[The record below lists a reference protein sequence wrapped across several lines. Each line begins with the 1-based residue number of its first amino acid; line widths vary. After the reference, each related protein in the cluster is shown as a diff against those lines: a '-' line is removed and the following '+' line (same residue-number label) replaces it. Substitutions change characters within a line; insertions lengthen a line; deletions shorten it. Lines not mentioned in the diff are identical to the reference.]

1 MKRVIGLSALLII
14 YATAFVAGIFLFMLF
29 ERLGVNEYISI
40 LLADVIATVIVWA
53 SGVILRTASAYDPYW
68 SLQTLAIYLC
78 LLFKYQNWHVG
89 TILLLVAIALYSLR
103 LTMNFILGFHSLKYV
118 DWRYKMLKEK
128 TGKFYQ
134 VVNLLGICMFPTLVV
149 YAATLP
155 VIAYASITTFSM
167 LDVIGLSIIVLGV
180 LLELIADIQMKK
192 FVKTR
197 TDRSQVL
204 DKGLWKY
211 SRHPNYLGEI
221 AIWFGVA
228 LTLIISHFNYWYFIA
243 GAVVNLLMF
252 LFISIPMEE
261 KAKARKEK
269 QDEKDAAALVE
280 LNKIREAIGRAP
292 VPAE

>member
-14 YATAFVAGIFLFMLF
+14 YSVAFVAAIFSFQLF
-29 ERLGVNEYISI
+29 ERLGLHDYLSI
-40 LLADVIATVIVWA
+40 LLADIIATVIVWA
-53 SGVILRTASAYDPYW
+53 SGVILKTASAYDPYW

-89 TILLLVAIALYSLR
+89 TILLLAVISLYSFR
-103 LTMNFILGFHSLKYV
+103 LTLNFILGFHSLSYV
-118 DWRYKMLKEK
+118 DWRYKMLKQK

-149 YAATLP
+149 YAASLP
-155 VIAYASITTFSM
+155 AMAYASVTAFSM

-180 LLELIADIQMKK
+180 LLELIADLQMKK
-192 FVKTR
+192 FVKQR

-204 DKGLWKY
+204 DKGLWRY

-221 AIWFGVA
+221 SIWFGVA
-228 LTLIISHFNYWYFIA
+228 LTLIISHFNYWFFIA

-261 KAKARKEK
+261 KHF
-269 QDEKDAAALVE
+269 KDYKPDYEQYKNDTSML
-280 LNKIREAIGRAP
+280 LILPKKK
-292 VPAE
+292 

>member
-14 YATAFVAGIFLFMLF
+14 YSVAFVAAIFSFQLF
-29 ERLGVNEYISI
+29 ERLGLHDYLSI
-40 LLADVIATVIVWA
+40 LLADIIATVIVWA
-53 SGVILRTASAYDPYW
+53 SGVILKTASAYDPYW

-89 TILLLVAIALYSLR
+89 TILLLVVISLYSFR
-103 LTMNFILGFHSLKYV
+103 LTLNFILGFHSLSYV
-118 DWRYKMLKEK
+118 DWRYKMLKQK

-149 YAATLP
+149 YAASLP
-155 VIAYASITTFSM
+155 AMAYAAVTAFSM

-180 LLELIADIQMKK
+180 LLELIADLQMKK
-192 FVKTR
+192 FVKQR

-204 DKGLWKY
+204 DKGLWRY

-221 AIWFGVA
+221 SIWFGVA
-228 LTLIISHFNYWYFIA
+228 LTLIISHFNYWFFIA

-261 KAKARKEK
+261 KHF
-269 QDEKDAAALVE
+269 KDYKPDYEQYKNDTSML
-280 LNKIREAIGRAP
+280 LILPKKK
-292 VPAE
+292 

>member
-29 ERLGVNEYISI
+29 ERLGVNEYIAI

-89 TILLLVAIALYSLR
+89 TILLLVVIALYSLR

-204 DKGLWKY
+204 DKGLWRY

-261 KAKARKEK
+261 RHFKGYKPGYEQYK
-269 QDEKDAAALVE
+269 KDTHML
-280 LNKIREAIGRAP
+280 LILPKKK
-292 VPAE
+292 